1 MQFGFRFQIL
11 LFSTSVR
18 FSTKTLAYLAYL
30 AYKAYKAY
38 TENNTWARVDM
49 EFLFELNT
57 RRKIPHLQAIMY
69 YFVYH
74 INTVTLYWEEKPTS
88 LINENK

>member
-1 MQFGFRFQIL
+1 MQFGFRFTIL
-11 LFSTSVR
+11 LFSTRVR
-18 FSTKTLAYLAYL
+18 FSTKTLAYLAY
-30 AYKAYKAY
+30 KAY
-38 TENNTWARVDM
+38 TENDTWARVDM